1 MERYSVVFSSSTG
14 NTKLLAD
21 AIDEALPKENRDYFG
36 EITPEVPESEM
47 LYVGFWTDRGN
58 ADKTALE
65 FLQRLKTKRF
75 SSSGRRASAAAR
87 TISKKY
93 SPTQR
98 APLTGATPL
107 RESLC
112 ARERCRRR

>member
-65 FLQRLKTKRF
+65 FLQRLKNKKVFLFGTA
-75 SSSGRRASAAAR
+75 GLRR
-87 TISKKY
+87 
-93 SPTQR
+93 QR
-98 APLTGATPL
+98 GLFQKNT
-107 RESLC
+107 RQR
-112 ARERCRRR
+112 RERP

>member
-65 FLQRLKTKRF
+65 FCKGLKTKRF

-87 TISKKY
+87 TISKN
-93 SPTQR
+93 TRQR
-98 APLTGATPL
+98 
-107 RESLC
+107 
-112 ARERCRRR
+112 RERP

>member
-47 LYVGFWTDRGN
+47 LYVGF
-58 ADKTALE
+58 
-65 FLQRLKTKRF
+65 
-75 SSSGRRASAAAR
+75 
-87 TISKKY
+87 
-93 SPTQR
+93 
-98 APLTGATPL
+98 
-107 RESLC
+107 
-112 ARERCRRR
+112 